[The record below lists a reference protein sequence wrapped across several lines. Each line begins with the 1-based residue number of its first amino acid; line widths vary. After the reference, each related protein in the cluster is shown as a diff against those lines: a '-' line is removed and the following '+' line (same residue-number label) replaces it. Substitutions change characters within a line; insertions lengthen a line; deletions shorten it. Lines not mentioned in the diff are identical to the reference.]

1 MEAHICV
8 LQTALDVLKRQEV
21 AAAAVAATS
30 VTAHLSRQCNLYIV
44 YDAVS
49 SQK

>member
-21 AAAAVAATS
+21 AAATA